1 MLSEQ
6 REFETPPP
14 RRAFPWL
21 AVGVVIAAAGLL
33 TLSVL
38 SRRNA
43 IELPP
48 DEDLSMGPDHPAVG
62 QRLDGLQLQPLT
74 GQPPPLSSSDLQG
87 RVTLLNFWGP
97 WCRPCKVEFPH
108 LAELEEHFRSE
119 ADFRFVSVSCSGGP
133 GSDENM
139 ADETERFLRQ
149 QRADFPTHRDADSV
163 TRAQIQRVAGQFA
176 YPSTLVIGRD
186 GSIRAFWL
194 GYAPGVERQMRQIVE
209 KALAELTVPVP
220 VESAS
225 E

>member
-14 RRAFPWL
+14 GRAFPWL
-21 AVGVVIAAAGLL
+21 AVGVVVLAAGLL
-33 TLSVL
+33 ALSVVA
-38 SRRNA
+38 RRSA
-43 IELPP
+43 IDLPP
-48 DEDLSMGPDHPAVG
+48 GEDLSMGPNHPAVG
-62 QRLDGLQLQPLT
+62 RQLDELQLQPLT
-74 GQPPPLSSSDLQG
+74 GEPPPLSSSDLQG

-97 WCRPCKVEFPH
+97 WCPPCRIEFPH
-108 LAELEEHFRSE
+108 LAELEEHFRAE

-133 GSDENM
+133 GSDEEM

-149 QRADFPTHRDADSV
+149 QQADFPTHRDADSL
-163 TRAQIQRVAGQFA
+163 TRAAIHRVAGQFA
-176 YPSTLVIGRD
+176 YPTTLVLGRD

-194 GYAPGVERQMRQIVE
+194 GYAPGVERQMRQVVE
-209 KALAELTVPVP
+209 EALAESTESAL